1 LESPET
7 GSEHFERQ
15 TVNGQNY
22 ASECLLTEKQRRSPS
37 DSLLGIFNH
46 ETKPFPSQE
55 TRAASQELVAEA
67 CAKMY
72 LKEGKRREDNVEAG
86 DYLQQSDGNVLTRFF
101 TLSFG
106 NIVTQNP
113 ATI

>member
-1 LESPET
+1 
-7 GSEHFERQ
+7 
-15 TVNGQNY
+15 
-22 ASECLLTEKQRRSPS
+22 
-37 DSLLGIFNH
+37 
-46 ETKPFPSQE
+46 
-55 TRAASQELVAEA
+55 
-67 CAKMY
+67 MY